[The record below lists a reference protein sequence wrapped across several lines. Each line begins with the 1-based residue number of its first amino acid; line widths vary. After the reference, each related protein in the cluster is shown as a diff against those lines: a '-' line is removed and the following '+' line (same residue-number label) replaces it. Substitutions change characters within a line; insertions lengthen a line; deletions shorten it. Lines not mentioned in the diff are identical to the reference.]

1 MVLAQRCSIEPRIT
15 YGKRKSVYAKWKTN
29 FTFMQTN
36 VYMKLIA
43 SLIVFIFSL
52 SAFAQDSISAHYK
65 IFDTRSK
72 QIITIDKIVT
82 DMSDADVLFFGE
94 EHNDSAGH
102 YLEIKIFTAL
112 HAQYADKVIL
122 SMEMFETDGQL
133 VLNEYLAGTIDETRF
148 SRDIRLWSNY
158 KDYRPMIEYAK
169 QNKIP
174 VVAANPPRRYVSLV
188 TRRGMRSLD
197 SLTKEAKKF
206 LPPLPYDTLTG
217 RYREKFMDIMKGTP
231 GSTSQ
236 NIYYSQS
243 LWDAG
248 MAYSIYSYLKKNKH
262 KKIFHCVG
270 GFHTEEKLGTAAQLQ
285 MRNKKLKIL
294 NIASFSDA
302 SFNNPD
308 WEKFSFKGD
317 YIILTNPDLKK
328 TF

>member
-1 MVLAQRCSIEPRIT
+1 MRTMLT
-15 YGKRKSVYAKWKTN
+15 YGKRKSVYAKWKTY
-29 FTFMQTN
+29 FTFMQTT
-36 VYMKLIA
+36 VYMKWIA
-43 SLIVFIFSL
+43 ALTVFIFSL
-52 SAFAQDSISAHYK
+52 PAYAQDSMSAHYK
-65 IFDTRSK
+65 IYDTRTK
-72 QIITIDKIVT
+72 QVITIDKIVA

-102 YLEIKIFTAL
+102 YLENKIFRAL
-112 HAQYADKVIL
+112 HAQYADKVVL

-174 VVAANPPRRYVSLV
+174 VIAANPPRRYVNLV
-188 TRRGMRSLD
+188 SRRGMRSLD
-197 SLTKEAKKF
+197 SLSKEAKKF

-217 RYREKFMDIMKGTP
+217 RYREKFVEIMKDGP
-231 GSTSQ
+231 GG
-236 NIYYSQS
+236 NNPNVYYSQS

-248 MAYSIYSYLKKNKH
+248 MSYSIYKFLKDNKH
-262 KKIFHCVG
+262 KKVFHCVG
-270 GFHTEEKLGTAAQLQ
+270 GFHCEEKLGTAAQLQ
-285 MRNKKLKIL
+285 KRNKKLKIL

-308 WEKFSFKGD
+308 WEKFSYKGD

>member
-1 MVLAQRCSIEPRIT
+1 M
-15 YGKRKSVYAKWKTN
+15 KWIAA
-29 FTFMQTN
+29 
-36 VYMKLIA
+36 LIA
-43 SLIVFIFSL
+43 FVFSL
-52 SAFAQDSISAHYK
+52 PAYAQDSMNAHYK
-65 IFDTRSK
+65 IYDTRTK
-72 QIITIDKIVT
+72 QIVTIDKIVT
-82 DMSDADVLFFGE
+82 DMADADVLFFGE

-102 YLEIKIFTAL
+102 YLENKILRAL

-122 SMEMFETDGQL
+122 SMEMFEADGQL
-133 VLNEYLAGTIDETRF
+133 VLNEYLAGTIDEARF
-148 SRDIRLWSNY
+148 SRDVRLWSNY
-158 KDYRPMIEYAK
+158 KDYRPMIEYAR

-174 VVAANPPRRYVSLV
+174 VIAANPPRRYVSLV

-197 SLTKEAKKF
+197 SLSKDAKKF

-285 MRNKKLKIL
+285 MRNKKLTIL

-302 SFNNPD
+302 SFNDPD